1 MHQWRT
7 ILVTSITN
15 VSVSLHQVLATGAVC
30 DSRVVL
36 GVVIAAG
43 VSAATL
49 FTLVV
54 VPVAYRLLTRATRSP
69 LAVSRQLEA
78 ELRSEEHTSELQSR
92 GHFVCRLL
100 LDKKK

>member
-36 GVVIAAG
+36 GVFIAAG

-69 LAVSRQLEA
+69 LAVTRQLEA
-78 ELRSEEHTSELQSR
+78 ELNAHPEAGQGVSPPGRDGET
-92 GHFVCRLL
+92 
-100 LDKKK
+100 